1 MLNTFSETK
10 ETAILSLLTAVGDT
24 DIASEYKKSS
34 PQQKKKI
41 LNDIIKQGVVD
52 YQKKLIHKK

>member
-24 DIASEYKKSS
+24 DIASEYQKSS

-52 YQKKLIHKK
+52 